1 MYSVGDII
9 VYGTKGVCR
18 VDSVGQLPVE
28 GMANDKLYYTLS
40 PLFSRDGE
48 KIYSPVDTQVYIRD
62 LISPGEIEDC
72 IEAVCSRE
80 RENIN
85 CRNKRELAERY
96 KAIIKSC
103 DCANI
108 LSLIKSINGKFE
120 DAKEKH
126 KKPSQMDIDFLRN
139 AENIVYGEFAVVLH
153 VSKEEARKKVE
164 SRIFS
169 CA

>member
-18 VDSVGQLPVE
+18 VESVGNLPVE
-28 GMANDKLYYTLS
+28 GTAKDKLYYTLS

-48 KIYSPVDTQVYIRD
+48 KIYSPVDTQVFIRD
-62 LISPGEIEDC
+62 LISPSEVENC
-72 IEAVCSRE
+72 IEIVSNKE
-80 RENIN
+80 TEDIN

-103 DCANI
+103 DCTNI
-108 LSLIKSINGKFE
+108 LSLIKAINGKFE
-120 DAKEKH
+120 TAKERH

-153 VSKEEARKKVE
+153 VSKEEARKRVE

>member
-18 VDSVGQLPVE
+18 VENVGQLPVTD
-28 GMANDKLYYTLS
+28 GPAKDRLYYTLS

-48 KIYSPVDTQVYIRD
+48 KIYSPVDTHVFIRD
-62 LISPGEIEDC
+62 LISPNEIENC
-72 IEAVCSRE
+72 IETVCHKE
-80 RENIN
+80 TEGLN
-85 CRNKRELAERY
+85 CRNKRELAEKY

-103 DCANI
+103 NCTNI
-108 LSLIKSINGKFE
+108 LLLIKSLNGKFE

-126 KKPSQMDIDFLRN
+126 KKPSQMDMDFLRN

-153 VSKEEARKKVE
+153 TSKEEVRKKVE
-164 SRIFS
+164 SRIF